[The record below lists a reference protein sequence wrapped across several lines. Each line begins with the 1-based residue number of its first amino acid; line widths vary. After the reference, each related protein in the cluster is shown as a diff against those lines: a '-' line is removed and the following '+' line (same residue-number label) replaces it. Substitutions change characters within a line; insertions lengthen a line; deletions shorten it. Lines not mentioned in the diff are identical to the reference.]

1 MERVVV
7 GVISECKLERNRFG
21 LYDLEIK
28 DEAGRLIVIER
39 NIAFARAM
47 SVIDEHMS
55 GRPEPRAEVWP

>member
-1 MERVVV
+1 MERVVA

-28 DEAGRLIVIER
+28 DEDGRLIVIER

-55 GRPEPRAEVWP
+55 GSQEPRAEVWT

>member
-7 GVISECKLERNRFG
+7 GVISECKLERNHFG

-28 DEAGRLIVIER
+28 DEDGRLIVIER

-55 GRPEPRAEVWP
+55 GRPEPRAEVLP

>member
-7 GVISECKLERNRFG
+7 GVISECKLERNCFG

-28 DEAGRLIVIER
+28 DKDGRLIVIER

>member
-1 MERVVV
+1 MERVVA

-21 LYDLEIK
+21 LYDLQIK

-39 NIAFARAM
+39 NIAFSRAM

-55 GRPEPRAEVWP
+55 GRPEPRAEV